1 MLFPVMNKRRWFFWP
16 SLLLLALAGRALAPD
31 YWVEEA
37 YGSALFPVIR
47 AMSGFISSLSPLPL
61 VYLLLAGLVV
71 YGFWVWRAGKAGFR
85 PLQVLSVLSFWAFT
99 FLLLWGFNYQR
110 IPFAKKAGLDA
121 KPLDAIAIEEEF
133 DWAIARIL
141 ESRQALGNSI
151 SEPVSQF
158 YGFESLEDY
167 LFPRVQ
173 HALGSWGYP
182 ADGRVRARRLYPKGI
197 LLRFSSSGVYLPWTG
212 EGHLDAG
219 LHPLNWPFVMA
230 HEMSHGYGI
239 ADEGVCNFLAY
250 QVCAYDPDP
259 YIRYTGTLYYWRY
272 AAYEMR
278 RFCPIEL
285 EEAIQALPEGIRADL
300 SAIRDYADRY
310 PDLIPQWRD
319 LVYDSFLK
327 SQGLRDGVLSYDQV
341 LVLAHAFRTQ

>member
-1 MLFPVMNKRRWFFWP
+1 MNKRRWFFWP
-16 SLLLLALAGRALAPD
+16 FLLALALLARVLLSGAA
-31 YWVEEA
+31 VEEV
-37 YGSALFPVIR
+37 YGGGLYRIIR
-47 AMSGFISSLSPLPL
+47 LAQGFISGLSPLPL
-61 VYLLLAGLVV
+61 VYLLLSGIVM
-71 YGFWVWRAGKAGFR
+71 YGAWKWRRGKSGIRFWA
-85 PLQVLSVLSFWAFT
+85 LLSVFSFWAFT
-99 FLLLWGFNYQR
+99 FLFLWGFNYQR
-110 IPFAKKAGLDA
+110 IPFSQKAGLDA
-121 KPLDAIAIEEEF
+121 QPLDAIAIEEEF
-133 DWAIARIL
+133 DWAVARML
-141 ESRQALGNSI
+141 ESRQALGVPMD
-151 SEPVSQF
+151 EPASQF
-158 YGFESLEDY
+158 HEFERLEDH
-167 LFPRVQ
+167 LFPRVRQ
-173 HALGSWGYP
+173 AVWSWGYP
-182 ADGRVRARRLYPKGI
+182 AEGRVRARLLYPKGI
-197 LLRFSSSGVYLPWTG
+197 LLRFSASGVYLPWTG

-278 RFCPIEL
+278 RFCPVEL

-300 SAIRDYADRY
+300 AAIREYADRY

-327 SQGLRDGVLSYDQV
+327 SQGLKDGVLSYDQV

>member
-1 MLFPVMNKRRWFFWP
+1 MNKRRWFFWP
-16 SLLLLALAGRALAPD
+16 VLLLLALASRALAPVSL
-31 YWVEEA
+31 VEET
-37 YGSALFPVIR
+37 YGGALYPLIR
-47 AMSGFISSLSPLPL
+47 AVSGFISSLSPLPL
-61 VYLLLAGLVV
+61 VYLLLAGLLV
-71 YGFWVWRAGKAGFR
+71 YGFWLWRARKAGFR
-85 PLQVLSVLSFWAFT
+85 LWQVLSVLSFWAFT

-110 IPFAKKAGLDA
+110 IPFSEKAGLDA
-121 KPLDAIAIEEEF
+121 QPLDPIGIEEEF
-133 DWAIARIL
+133 NWAISRIL
-141 ESRQALGNSI
+141 ESREALGVPVN
-151 SEPVSQF
+151 EHVSQF
-158 YGFESLEDY
+158 YGFERLEEY
-167 LFPRVQ
+167 LYPRIQQAV
-173 HALGSWGYP
+173 GSWGYP
-182 ADGRVRARRLYPKGI
+182 AEGRVRARLLYPKGI

-239 ADEGVCNFLAY
+239 ADEGVCNFMAY
-250 QVCAYDPDP
+250 QVCAYAPDP
-259 YIRYTGTLYYWRY
+259 YVRYAGSLYYWRY

-278 RFCPIEL
+278 RFCPLEL
-285 EEAIQALPEGIRADL
+285 EEAIQALPEGVRADL
-300 SAIRDYADRY
+300 SAIREYADRY